1 MAICLECEKEYTPS
15 PEGFMSAAGVH
26 SELCPECAAA
36 AAIVALTFAVYN
48 LSYSFFHSGIDNA
61 AHIDGLVTGLAPC
74 ASLRHPLTR
83 TEGASCL
90 RAALAYSGVS
100 LALLL

>member
-36 AAIVALTFAVYN
+36 AAIVACKECGRKFTPPFRRPLFARSVQ
-48 LSYSFFHSGIDNA
+48 SEIC
-61 AHIDGLVTGLAPC
+61 PEC
-74 ASLRHPLTR
+74 A
-83 TEGASCL
+83 EGQRQCSTL
-90 RAALAYSGVS
+90 PRARLFEKRSQ
-100 LALLL
+100 